1 MNSVCILL
9 TDHESVNEDI
19 IILSYKYLLKVR
31 MNKIYFIGSKKNFK
45 KIYEKFNKK
54 KKFKF
59 IDVELKKNNFFNYL
73 KSITIKAI
81 KLCKSKK
88 NTFILN
94 MPLNKKKF
102 LKNKFPGFTEFFSYH
117 LDKKKNE
124 NMLLYNE
131 KNFSVCPLTTHI
143 ELKKVENNINEKKIK
158 NCVNN
163 IVNFYK
169 KINKKI
175 EIVILG
181 LNPHASTDF
190 NKNVKDK
197 SLIGKIVENMKKRK
211 INISGPISADTAFIN
226 NYKNKVFIGM
236 YHDQVLIPFKTINK
250 FDGINITIGKKI
262 FRLSPDHGTAK
273 DLKSQKKTIS
283 NKSFLKCI
291 NFCSKKLNV

>member
-19 IILSYKYLLKVR
+19 IILSYKYLLTIR
-31 MNKIYFIGSKKNFK
+31 INKIYFIGSKINFIKIYNKFK
-45 KIYEKFNKK
+45 KKRKFE
-54 KKFKF
+54 F
-59 IDVELKKNNFFNYL
+59 IDVELKKNDFFGYL
-73 KSITIKAI
+73 KSVTNKAI
-81 KLCKSKK
+81 KLCKNNK
-88 NTFILN
+88 NTIILN

-117 LDKKKNE
+117 IDKKDNE

-190 NKNVKDK
+190 NKSVKDK
-197 SLIGKIVENMKKRK
+197 RLIGRIVENMKKRK
-211 INISGPISADTAFIN
+211 INISGPISADTAFMN

-273 DLKSQKKTIS
+273 DLKAQKKTIS

-291 NFCSKKLNV
+291 NFCSKKLNA

>member
-59 IDVELKKNNFFNYL
+59 IDVELKKKNFFKYL

-88 NTFILN
+88 NTLILN

-163 IVNFYK
+163 IVNFW
-169 KINKKI
+169 IRRHI
-175 EIVILG
+175 
-181 LNPHASTDF
+181 
-190 NKNVKDK
+190 
-197 SLIGKIVENMKKRK
+197 
-211 INISGPISADTAFIN
+211 IS
-226 NYKNKVFIGM
+226 
-236 YHDQVLIPFKTINK
+236 
-250 FDGINITIGKKI
+250 
-262 FRLSPDHGTAK
+262 
-273 DLKSQKKTIS
+273 
-283 NKSFLKCI
+283 
-291 NFCSKKLNV
+291 